1 MGMDV
6 KRDPAILR
14 KKRIRQIGLLG
25 VGVIIIVGISVA
37 VMRLQPAAPSVPAG
51 TVWVGAVQR
60 GSFTREV
67 HGAGTLVPVDL
78 RWIPATTAGRVE
90 EYLQPGEKLTPGK
103 VVMRLSNPDL
113 MDQLKSAEL
122 DWKSS
127 QASLENLKATLKTT
141 QINQEAAVSA
151 AKSQYEI
158 AKANYNANKALGDEG
173 IVSQLTVQTQQAT
186 VDQSKTA
193 LDTAETNL
201 QTTKDTIA
209 SQTAPAEAL
218 VNQKKSAYDQVHR
231 QVEDLSV
238 KSNLTGLLAAV
249 PVDIGAQVSP
259 GTNLV
264 RVVDPTKLKANVRIS
279 ETTMRDLTLNLP
291 ASIDTR
297 NGIVKGHVIRID
309 PAAVGGTVGVDVA
322 LDEALPPGAR
332 QDMSVDGTVELEQLT
347 NVLYVQ
353 HPAFGQ
359 ENSTVTLF
367 KLAPNEQDASR
378 VTVKFGKASVNY
390 IEVTSGLSAGDKV
403 ILSDMSAY
411 DQFERIRGD
420 AKFPIT
426 GTGGQ

>member
-14 KKRIRQIGLLG
+14 KKRIRQLSLLG
-25 VGVIIIVGISVA
+25 VGVIVIVGISVA

-67 HGAGTLVPVDL
+67 HGAGTLVPEDL
-78 RWIPATTAGRVE
+78 RWIPATTSGRVE
-90 EYLQPGEKLTPGK
+90 DFLQPGAKVTPGT
-103 VVMRLSNPDL
+103 VVMRLSNLDL
-113 MDQLKSAEL
+113 EQSMNSADL
-122 DWKSS
+122 DWRAS
-127 QASLENLKATLKTT
+127 QATLENTKATLKTQ
-141 QINQEAAVSA
+141 QINQEAAV
-151 AKSQYEI
+151 
-158 AKANYNANKALGDEG
+158 ANAQTGYDYAVADFKANKALGDQG
-173 IVSQLTVQTQQAT
+173 IVGILAVQQKQAA
-186 VDQSKTA
+186 VDQSKGT
-193 LDTAETNL
+193 LDAAIKNL
-201 QTTKDTIA
+201 QTTKETLQ
-209 SQTAPAEAL
+209 SQIAPAEAA
-218 VNQKKSAYDQVHR
+218 VNQKKAIYDQFKR
-231 QVEDLSV
+231 QMEDLNV
-238 KSNLTGLLAAV
+238 KSNITGLLALV
-249 PVDIGAQVSP
+249 NVDKGAQVAP

-279 ETTMRDLTLNLP
+279 ETTMRDLQLNLP
-291 ASIDTR
+291 ATIDTR

-309 PAAVGGTVGVDVA
+309 PAAAGGTVGVDVA
-322 LDEALPPGAR
+322 IDEPLPVGAR
-332 QDMSVDGTVELEQLT
+332 QDMSVDGTVELEQLK

-367 KLAPNEQDASR
+367 KLAPDEQDASR

-390 IEVTSGLSAGDKV
+390 IEVTSGLNAGDKV

-420 AKFPIT
+420 AKFPV
-426 GTGGQ
+426 TGGGQ

>member
-14 KKRIRQIGLLG
+14 KKRIRQMGLLG
-25 VGVIIIVGISVA
+25 VGVIAIVGISVA

-67 HGAGTLVPVDL
+67 HGAGTLVPEDL

-90 EYLQPGEKLTPGK
+90 DFLQPGAKVTPGT
-103 VVMRLSNPDL
+103 VVLTMTNLDL
-113 MDQLKSAEL
+113 QQQLDSAEL
-122 DWKSS
+122 DWKAS
-127 QASLENLKATLKTT
+127 QAQLENQKATMKTT
-141 QINQEAAVSA
+141 QIQQEAAVA
-151 AKSQYEI
+151 NAKSQYDLSVVT
-158 AKANYNANKALGDEG
+158 YNANKTLGDEG
-173 IVSQLTVQTQQAT
+173 ILGALQVKTTQAQME
-186 VDQSKTA
+186 QQKEA
-193 LDTAETNL
+193 LDTAQKTL
-201 QTTKDTIA
+201 QTTLDTQQ
-209 SQTAPAEAL
+209 SQLAPAEAL
-218 VNQKKSAYDQVHR
+218 VNQKKSVYDQFRR
-231 QVEDLSV
+231 QMDDLTV
-238 KSNLTGLLAAV
+238 KSNITGVLALV
-249 PVDIGAQVSP
+249 NVDKGQQVTP

-279 ETTMRDLTLNLP
+279 ETTMRDLALNLP
-291 ASIDTR
+291 ATIDTR

-322 LDEALPPGAR
+322 LDEALPAGAR

-367 KLAPNEQDASR
+367 RLAPNEQDASR

-390 IEVTSGLSAGDKV
+390 IEVTSGLQAGDKV

-420 AKFPIT
+420 AKFPV
-426 GTGGQ
+426 TGGQ

>member
-1 MGMDV
+1 MGMDI

-14 KKRIRQIGLLG
+14 KKRIRQMGLLG
-25 VGVIIIVGISVA
+25 VGVIAVVAISVA

-51 TVWVGAVQR
+51 TVWVGPVLR
-60 GSFTREV
+60 GNFTREV
-67 HGAGTLVPVDL
+67 HGAGTLVPEDL

-90 EYLQPGEKLTPGK
+90 DFLQPGAAVSPGT
-103 VVMRLSNPDL
+103 VVLKLSNLDL
-113 MDQLKSAEL
+113 EESLNNAEL
-122 DWKSS
+122 DWKAS
-127 QASLENLKATLKTT
+127 QAQLANLKGQLQTT
-141 QINQEAAVSA
+141 EASEAAAVTN
-151 AKSQYEI
+151 AKSQFDL
-158 AKANYNANKALGDEG
+158 AQATYNADKTLSDQG
-173 IVSQLTVQTQQAT
+173 IVSVLKVQSDQAS
-186 VDQSKTA
+186 VDQSKNAWDVAKKT
-193 LDTAETNL
+193 LEVTK
-201 QTTKDTIA
+201 QTEA
-209 SQTAPAEAL
+209 SQLAPDEAA
-218 VNQKKSAYDQVHR
+218 VDQKKAIYDQFRR
-231 QVEDLSV
+231 QTDDLNV
-238 KSNLTGLLAAV
+238 KAGLTGVLAVVAV
-249 PVDIGAQVSP
+249 DKGQQVSP

-279 ETTMRDLTLNLP
+279 ETTMRDLQLNLP
-291 ASIDTR
+291 ATIDTR

-322 LDEALPPGAR
+322 LDEALPTGAR

-390 IEVTSGLSAGDKV
+390 IEVTSGLQAGDKV

-426 GTGGQ
+426 GGQ

>member
-14 KKRIRQIGLLG
+14 KKRIRQIALLG
-25 VGVIIIVGISVA
+25 VGVIAIGGISVA

-51 TVWVGAVQR
+51 TVWVGVVQR

-67 HGAGTLVPVDL
+67 HGAGTLVAIDL
-78 RWIPATTAGRVE
+78 RWISATTAGRVDSYE
-90 EYLQPGEKLTPGK
+90 QPGTKVVPGT

-113 MDQLKSAEL
+113 EEQTRNAEL
-122 DWKSS
+122 DWKAS
-127 QASLENLKATLKTT
+127 QAQLANLKGQMQTT
-141 QINQEAAVSA
+141 EVTETAAVTN
-151 AKSQYEI
+151 AKSQYDL
-158 AKANYNANKALGDEG
+158 ALATYKADKTLSDEG
-173 IVSQLTVQTQQAT
+173 IVSVLKLQQDQAG
-186 VDQSKTA
+186 VDQSQNAWDVAKANLAVTK
-193 LDTAETNL
+193 ETE
-201 QTTKDTIA
+201 A
-209 SQTAPAEAL
+209 SQLAPDEAA
-218 VNQKKSAYDQVHR
+218 VDQKKAIYDQFLR
-231 QVEDLSV
+231 QENDLTV
-238 KSNLTGLLAAV
+238 RSNLTGFLAV
-249 PVDIGAQVSP
+249 VNQDIGAEVAP
-259 GTNLV
+259 GANLV
-264 RVVDPTKLKANVRIS
+264 RLVDPTKLKANIRIS
-279 ETTMRDLTLNLP
+279 ETTMRDLQLNLP
-291 ASIDTR
+291 ATVDTR

-367 KLAPNEQDASR
+367 KLAPNEQDATR
-378 VTVKFGKASVNY
+378 VAVKFGKASVNY
-390 IEVTSGLSAGDKV
+390 IEVTSGLQAGDKV

-426 GTGGQ
+426 GGQ

>member
-14 KKRIRQIGLLG
+14 KKRIRQMGLLG
-25 VGVIIIVGISVA
+25 VGVIAIVGISVA

-51 TVWVGAVQR
+51 TVWVGPVLR

-67 HGAGTLVPVDL
+67 HGAGTLVPEDL

-90 EYLQPGEKLTPGK
+90 DFLQPGAKVTPGT
-103 VVMRLSNPDL
+103 VVLTMTNLDL
-113 MDQLKSAEL
+113 QQQLDSAEL
-122 DWKSS
+122 DWK
-127 QASLENLKATLKTT
+127 ASLAQLENQKATMKTT
-141 QINQEAAVSA
+141 QITQEAAVA
-151 AKSQYEI
+151 NAKSQYDLSVVT
-158 AKANYNANKALGDEG
+158 YTANKTLGDEG
-173 IVSQLTVQTQQAT
+173 ILGALQVATSKAQMDQQ
-186 VDQSKTA
+186 KEA
-193 LDTAETNL
+193 LDTAQKTL
-201 QTTKDTIA
+201 QTTIETQQ
-209 SQTAPAEAL
+209 SQLAPAEAL
-218 VNQKKSAYDQVHR
+218 VNQKKSVYDQFRR
-231 QVEDLSV
+231 QMSDLTV
-238 KSNLTGLLAAV
+238 RSNITGVLALV
-249 PVDIGAQVSP
+249 NVDKGQEVTP

-279 ETTMRDLTLNLP
+279 ETTMRDLALNLP
-291 ASIDTR
+291 ATIDTR

-309 PAAVGGTVGVDVA
+309 PAAVGGTVGVDVQ
-322 LDEALPPGAR
+322 LDEALPAGAR

-367 KLAPNEQDASR
+367 KLAPNEQDATR

-390 IEVTSGLSAGDKV
+390 IEVTSGLQAGDKV

-420 AKFPIT
+420 AKFPV
-426 GTGGQ
+426 TGGQ

>member
-1 MGMDV
+1 MDV

-14 KKRIRQIGLLG
+14 KKRIRQIALLG
-25 VGVIIIVGISVA
+25 VGVIAIGGISVA

-51 TVWVGAVQR
+51 TVWVGVVQR

-67 HGAGTLVPVDL
+67 HGAGTLVAIDL
-78 RWIPATTAGRVE
+78 RWISATTAGRVDSYE
-90 EYLQPGEKLTPGK
+90 QPGTKVVPGT

-113 MDQLKSAEL
+113 EEQTRNAEL
-122 DWKSS
+122 DWKAS
-127 QASLENLKATLKTT
+127 QAQLANLKGQMQTT
-141 QINQEAAVSA
+141 EVTETAAVTN
-151 AKSQYEI
+151 AKSQLDLALATY
-158 AKANYNANKALGDEG
+158 KADKTLSDEG
-173 IVSQLTVQTQQAT
+173 IVSVLKLQQDQAG
-186 VDQSKTA
+186 VDQSQNAWDVAKASLKVTK
-193 LDTAETNL
+193 ETEE
-201 QTTKDTIA
+201 
-209 SQTAPAEAL
+209 SQLAPDEAA
-218 VNQKKSAYDQVHR
+218 VDQKKAIYDQFLR
-231 QVEDLSV
+231 QMNDLTV
-238 KSNLTGLLAAV
+238 RSNLTGFLAV
-249 PVDIGAQVSP
+249 VNQDIGAEVAP
-259 GTNLV
+259 GANLV
-264 RVVDPTKLKANVRIS
+264 RLVDPTKLKANVRIS
-279 ETTMRDLTLNLP
+279 ETTMRDLQLNLP
-291 ASIDTR
+291 AAIDTR

-367 KLAPNEQDASR
+367 KLAPNEQDATR
-378 VTVKFGKASVNY
+378 VAVKFGKASVNY
-390 IEVTSGLSAGDKV
+390 IEVTSGLQAGDKV

-426 GTGGQ
+426 GGQ

>member
-14 KKRIRQIGLLG
+14 KKRIRQMGLLG
-25 VGVIIIVGISVA
+25 VGVIAIVGISVA

-51 TVWVGAVQR
+51 TVWVGPVLR

-67 HGAGTLVPVDL
+67 HGAGTLVPEDL

-90 EYLQPGEKLTPGK
+90 DFLQPGAKVTPGT
-103 VVMRLSNPDL
+103 VVLTMSNLDL
-113 MDQLKSAEL
+113 QESLNNAEL
-122 DWKSS
+122 DWKAAKA
-127 QASLENLKATLKTT
+127 QLENLKGQMQTT
-141 QINQEAAVSA
+141 EVTETAAVTN
-151 AKSQYEI
+151 AKSQYDL
-158 AKANYNANKALGDEG
+158 ALATFKADKTLGDQG
-173 IVSQLTVQTQQAT
+173 IMSVLTVQKDQATLDQSQNALDVAKKNLEVTKATEVSQLAPDEAA
-186 VDQSKTA
+186 VDQ
-193 LDTAETNL
+193 
-201 QTTKDTIA
+201 
-209 SQTAPAEAL
+209 
-218 VNQKKSAYDQVHR
+218 KKAIYDQFRR
-231 QVEDLSV
+231 QTDDLSV
-238 KSNLTGLLAAV
+238 KAGITGVLALVAV
-249 PVDIGAQVSP
+249 DKGQQVSP

-279 ETTMRDLTLNLP
+279 ETTMRDLALNLP

-322 LDEALPPGAR
+322 LDEALPAGAR

-390 IEVTSGLSAGDKV
+390 IEVTSGLQAGDKV

-426 GTGGQ
+426 GGQ

>member
-14 KKRIRQIGLLG
+14 KKRIRQMALLG
-25 VGVIIIVGISVA
+25 VGVIAIGGISVA

-67 HGAGTLVPVDL
+67 HGAGTLVPEDL

-90 EYLQPGEKLTPGK
+90 DFLQPGAKVTPGT
-103 VVMRLSNPDL
+103 VVLTMSNLDL
-113 MDQLKSAEL
+113 QQQTESANL
-122 DWKSS
+122 DWKAS
-127 QASLENLKATLKTT
+127 QAQLENLKGTMKTT
-141 QINQEAAVSA
+141 QIQEEAAVA
-151 AKSQYEI
+151 DAKSQYDL
-158 AKANYNANKALGDEG
+158 AVATYNSNKTLGDEG
-173 IVSQLTVQTQQAT
+173 IVGLLQVQTTKAQM
-186 VDQSKTA
+186 DQREGAYETAKKT
-193 LDTAETNL
+193 L
-201 QTTKDTIA
+201 QTTMDTQQ
-209 SQTAPAEAL
+209 SQLAPAEAL
-218 VNQKKSAYDQVHR
+218 VNQKKSVYDQFRR
-231 QVEDLSV
+231 QMDDLTV
-238 KSNLTGLLAAV
+238 KSNITGLLALVAV
-249 PVDIGAQVSP
+249 DKGQQVAPGA
-259 GTNLV
+259 NLV

-279 ETTMRDLTLNLP
+279 ETTMRDLALNLP

-322 LDEALPPGAR
+322 LDEALPAGAR

-390 IEVTSGLSAGDKV
+390 IEVTSGLQAGDKV

-426 GTGGQ
+426 GGQ

>member
-14 KKRIRQIGLLG
+14 KKRIRQMALLG
-25 VGVIIIVGISVA
+25 VGVIAIGGISVA

-67 HGAGTLVPVDL
+67 HGAGTLVPEDL

-90 EYLQPGEKLTPGK
+90 DFQQPGTPVTPGT
-103 VVMRLSNPDL
+103 VVLRMSNLDL
-113 MDQLKSAEL
+113 QQSMDSAEL
-122 DWKSS
+122 DWRAS
-127 QASLENLKATLKTT
+127 QAQLENTKGSMKTT
-141 QINQEAAVSA
+141 QIQQEAAVA
-151 AKSQYEI
+151 DAKSQYDL
-158 AKANYNANKALGDEG
+158 AVVTYNSNKTLGDEG
-173 IVSQLTVQTQQAT
+173 IVGLLQVQTTKAQM
-186 VDQSKTA
+186 DQRQGAYETAKKT
-193 LDTAETNL
+193 L
-201 QTTKDTIA
+201 QTTLETQQ
-209 SQTAPAEAL
+209 SQLAPFEAA
-218 VNQKKSAYDQVHR
+218 VNQKKSVYDQFRR
-231 QVEDLSV
+231 QMEDLTV
-238 KSNLTGLLAAV
+238 KSNITGVLALV
-249 PVDIGAQVSP
+249 NVEKGQQVAP

-279 ETTMRDLTLNLP
+279 ETTMRDLALNLP

-297 NGIVKGHVIRID
+297 NGLVKGHVIRID

-322 LDEALPPGAR
+322 LDEALPVGAR

-367 KLAPNEQDASR
+367 KLAANEQDASR

-390 IEVTSGLSAGDKV
+390 IEVTSGLQAGDKV

-420 AKFPIT
+420 AKFPV
-426 GTGGQ
+426 TGGQ

>member
-14 KKRIRQIGLLG
+14 KKRIRQMALLG
-25 VGVIIIVGISVA
+25 LVVIGIAGVSVA

-67 HGAGTLVPVDL
+67 HGAGTLVPEDL

-90 EYLQPGEKLTPGK
+90 DFLQPGAKVTPGT
-103 VVMRLSNPDL
+103 VVLTMSNLDL
-113 MDQLKSAEL
+113 QQQTESANL
-122 DWKSS
+122 DWKAS
-127 QASLENLKATLKTT
+127 QAQLENLKGTMKTT
-141 QINQEAAVSA
+141 QIQEEAAVA
-151 AKSQYEI
+151 DAKSQYDL
-158 AKANYNANKALGDEG
+158 AVVTYNSNKTLGDEG
-173 IVSQLTVQTQQAT
+173 IVGLLQVQTTKAQM
-186 VDQSKTA
+186 DQREGAYETAKKT
-193 LDTAETNL
+193 L
-201 QTTKDTIA
+201 QTTMDTQQ
-209 SQTAPAEAL
+209 SQLAPAEAL
-218 VNQKKSAYDQVHR
+218 VNQKKSVYDQFRR
-231 QVEDLSV
+231 QMDDLTV
-238 KSNLTGLLAAV
+238 KSNITGLLALVAV
-249 PVDIGAQVSP
+249 DKGQQVAPGA
-259 GTNLV
+259 NLV

-279 ETTMRDLTLNLP
+279 ETTMRDLALNLP

-322 LDEALPPGAR
+322 LDEALPAGAR

-367 KLAPNEQDASR
+367 RLAPNEQDASR
-378 VTVKFGKASVNY
+378 VSVKFGKASVNY
-390 IEVTSGLSAGDKV
+390 IEVTSGLQAGDKV

-420 AKFPIT
+420 AKFPV
-426 GTGGQ
+426 TGGGQ

>member
-14 KKRIRQIGLLG
+14 KKRIRQMGLLG
-25 VGVIIIVGISVA
+25 IGVIAIVGISVA

-67 HGAGTLVPVDL
+67 HGAGTLVPEDL
-78 RWIPATTAGRVE
+78 RWIPATTAGRVDSFE
-90 EYLQPGEKLTPGK
+90 QPGTK
-103 VVMRLSNPDL
+103 VVPGTVVLKMSNLDL
-113 MDQLKSAEL
+113 QEQMGSAEL
-122 DWKSS
+122 DWKAS
-127 QASLENLKATLKTT
+127 QAQLENLKGTMKTTQIQQEAAVANAKSQYDLAVVTYNANKTLGEEGIIGALTVQTTKAQMDQQKGALDTAQETLKTT
-141 QINQEAAVSA
+141 LETQQ
-151 AKSQYEI
+151 
-158 AKANYNANKALGDEG
+158 
-173 IVSQLTVQTQQAT
+173 SQL
-186 VDQSKTA
+186 
-193 LDTAETNL
+193 
-201 QTTKDTIA
+201 
-209 SQTAPAEAL
+209 APAEAA
-218 VNQKKSAYDQVHR
+218 VNQKKSIYDQFRR
-231 QVEDLSV
+231 QMDDLTV
-238 KSNLTGLLAAV
+238 KSNITGVLALV
-249 PVDIGAQVSP
+249 NVEKGQQVAP

-279 ETTMRDLTLNLP
+279 ETTMRDLALNLP

-309 PAAVGGTVGVDVA
+309 PAAVGGTVGVDVE
-322 LDEALPPGAR
+322 LDEALPVGAR

-367 KLAPNEQDASR
+367 KLALNEQDANR

-390 IEVTSGLSAGDKV
+390 IEVTSGLQAGDKV

-420 AKFPIT
+420 AKFPV
-426 GTGGQ
+426 TGGQ

>member
-14 KKRIRQIGLLG
+14 KKRIRQIALLG
-25 VGVIIIVGISVA
+25 VGVIAIGGISVA

-51 TVWVGAVQR
+51 TVWVGVVQR

-67 HGAGTLVPVDL
+67 HGAGTLVAIDL
-78 RWIPATTAGRVE
+78 RWIPATTAGRVDSYE
-90 EYLQPGEKLTPGK
+90 QPGTKVVPGT

-113 MDQLKSAEL
+113 EEQTRSAEL
-122 DWKSS
+122 DWKAS
-127 QASLENLKATLKTT
+127 QAQLANLKGQMRTT
-141 QINQEAAVSA
+141 EVTETAAVTN
-151 AKSQYEI
+151 AKSQYDL
-158 AKANYNANKALGDEG
+158 ALATYKADKTLSDEG
-173 IVSQLTVQTQQAT
+173 IVSVLKLQQDQAG
-186 VDQSKTA
+186 VDQSQNAWDVAKA
-193 LDTAETNL
+193 NL
-201 QTTKDTIA
+201 QVTKETEA
-209 SQTAPAEAL
+209 SQLAPDEAA
-218 VNQKKSAYDQVHR
+218 VDQKKAIYDQFLR
-231 QVEDLSV
+231 QMNDLTV
-238 KSNLTGLLAAV
+238 RSNLTGFLAV
-249 PVDIGAQVSP
+249 VNQDIGAQVAP
-259 GTNLV
+259 GANLV
-264 RVVDPTKLKANVRIS
+264 RLVDPTKLKANVRIS
-279 ETTMRDLTLNLP
+279 ETTMRDLALNLP
-291 ASIDTR
+291 ATIDTR

-322 LDEALPPGAR
+322 LDEALPAGAR

-367 KLAPNEQDASR
+367 KLAPDEQDATR
-378 VTVKFGKASVNY
+378 VAVKFGKASVNY
-390 IEVTSGLSAGDKV
+390 IEVTSGLQAGDKV

-426 GTGGQ
+426 GGQ

>member
-14 KKRIRQIGLLG
+14 KKRIRQMALLG
-25 VGVIIIVGISVA
+25 VGVIAIGGISVA

-67 HGAGTLVPVDL
+67 HGAGTLVPEDL

-90 EYLQPGEKLTPGK
+90 DFLQPGAKVTPGT
-103 VVMRLSNPDL
+103 VVLTMSNLDL
-113 MDQLKSAEL
+113 QQQTESADL
-122 DWKSS
+122 DWKAS
-127 QASLENLKATLKTT
+127 QAQLENLKGTMKTT
-141 QINQEAAVSA
+141 QIQEEAAVA
-151 AKSQYEI
+151 DAKSQFDL
-158 AKANYNANKALGDEG
+158 AVATYNSNKTLGDEG
-173 IVSQLTVQTQQAT
+173 IVGLLQVQTTKAQM
-186 VDQSKTA
+186 DQREGAYETAKKT
-193 LDTAETNL
+193 L
-201 QTTKDTIA
+201 QTTMDTQQ
-209 SQTAPAEAL
+209 SQLAPAEAL
-218 VNQKKSAYDQVHR
+218 VNQKKSVYDQFRR
-231 QVEDLSV
+231 QMDDLTV
-238 KSNLTGLLAAV
+238 KSNITGLLALVAV
-249 PVDIGAQVSP
+249 DKGQQVAPGA
-259 GTNLV
+259 NLV

-279 ETTMRDLTLNLP
+279 ETTMRDLALNLP

-322 LDEALPPGAR
+322 LDEALPAGAR

-390 IEVTSGLSAGDKV
+390 IEVTSGLQAGDKV

-426 GTGGQ
+426 GGQ

>member
-25 VGVIIIVGISVA
+25 VGVIAIVGISVA

-67 HGAGTLVPVDL
+67 HGAGTLVPEDL
-78 RWIPATTAGRVE
+78 RWIPATTAGRVDWFE
-90 EYLQPGEKLTPGK
+90 QPGTK
-103 VVMRLSNPDL
+103 VVPGTVILKMTNLDL
-113 MDQLKSAEL
+113 QQQLDSAEL
-122 DWKSS
+122 DWKAS
-127 QASLENLKATLKTT
+127 QAQLENQKGTMKTT
-141 QINQEAAVSA
+141 QIQQEAAVA
-151 AKSQYEI
+151 NAQSQYDL
-158 AKANYNANKALGDEG
+158 AVVTYNSNRTLGEEG
-173 IVSQLTVQTQQAT
+173 IVGALQVQTTKAQMDQQ
-186 VDQSKTA
+186 KGA
-193 LDTAETNL
+193 LDTAKMTL
-201 QTTKDTIA
+201 QTTLETQQ
-209 SQTAPAEAL
+209 SQLAPAEAL
-218 VNQKKSAYDQVHR
+218 VNQKKSVYDQFRR
-231 QVEDLSV
+231 QMDDLTV
-238 KSNLTGLLAAV
+238 KSNITGVLALVAV
-249 PVDIGAQVSP
+249 DKGQQVAP

-279 ETTMRDLTLNLP
+279 ETTMRDLALNLP

-322 LDEALPPGAR
+322 LDEALPVGAR

-367 KLAPNEQDASR
+367 KLAQNEQDASR

-390 IEVTSGLSAGDKV
+390 IEVTSGLQAGDKV

-420 AKFPIT
+420 AKFPV
-426 GTGGQ
+426 TGGQ